1 MGALRGRWAEE
12 VALRHLQEKGYRLLG
27 KNRRTPFG
35 EVDLFMEKDG
45 VYVVVEVKQR
55 ASEAFGAPLEAITPG
70 KVKRLLKSARFLL
83 GRDDLPVR
91 LEAVLV
97 HGSPKDF
104 RLEHLV
110 LEV

>member
-1 MGALRGRWAEE
+1 MGALKGRWAEE

-55 ASEAFGAPLEAITPG
+55 ASEAGR
-70 KVKRLLKSARFLL
+70 VKKY
-83 GRDDLPVR
+83 V
-91 LEAVLV
+91 
-97 HGSPKDF
+97 
-104 RLEHLV
+104 
-110 LEV
+110 